1 MAAVGRHRIRSGRVL
16 GIALL
21 GLVAVATAGCGS
33 RAAPASAPP
42 PLPVSVIEVEPRA
55 VTVYDDYVAQTA
67 APRTIEIRSQ
77 VTGLLERQA
86 FQDGQR
92 AKNGDLLY
100 VIDQRPFRS
109 AVEQAKAN
117 LAQAEANLENAR
129 QTAERYKQLVAKNFI
144 SAQTYETAATQ
155 ARAAAAAVDAQKALL
170 REAQINLDYT
180 QLRAPS
186 DGYLSQS
193 LVRPGGLVTKQDTL
207 LTTLYSSDPMYV
219 YFSIS
224 EDKLLEL
231 QRRLEHPP
239 SEQPGAAP
247 PLHITL
253 ADGSEYRYAGR
264 LDFVDAAVDPKT
276 GTLQVRAAVANPD
289 RTLRPGMFVRVR
301 IPALQEH
308 AITVPQKAV
317 TELQGLKT
325 VYVVDAGDKPV
336 QRTIKASHR
345 AGNDWVV
352 DTGLQ
357 PGERVIVDG
366 LEKLQQRPGTAI
378 KPVLVARSS
387 ADTARGAAP
396 AVETPAAPAA
406 KAGG

>member
-1 MAAVGRHRIRSGRVL
+1 MAVVGRRQIRSGHAL

-21 GLVAVATAGCGS
+21 ALVAVAGCGS

-55 VTVYDDYVAQTA
+55 VTVYDEYVAQTA

-92 AKNGDLLY
+92 VKKGDLLY

-144 SAQTYETAATQ
+144 SVQSYETTATQ
-155 ARAAAAAVDAQKALL
+155 ARAAAAAVDGQKALL

-193 LVRPGGLVTKQDTL
+193 LVRPGGLVTKQDAL

-239 SEQPGAAP
+239 GEQPGAAP
-247 PLHITL
+247 PFHITL
-253 ADGSEYRYAGR
+253 ADGSEYRYPGR

-289 RTLRPGMFVRVR
+289 RYLRPGMFVRVR
-301 IPALQEH
+301 IPALQER

-325 VYVVDAGDKPV
+325 VYVVGAGDKPV
-336 QRTIKASHR
+336 QRPITASHR

-366 LEKLQQRPGTAI
+366 LEKLQQRPGAPI
-378 KPVLVARSS
+378 KPVLVARSN
-387 ADTARGAAP
+387 ADTALGSAP
-396 AVETPAAPAA
+396 AVETPAAPAG